1 MHCGIDH
8 KETLAHTHFNTS
20 LHSKDK
26 LDQDSN
32 YVKPLDWI
40 KRTSGLPKRMD
51 SDLLILNSDFW
62 VLDHVL
68 VQTL

>member
-32 YVKPLDWI
+32 YVKPLDTAGFNFLKFASNALCANKVAHLLTQI
-40 KRTSGLPKRMD
+40 KSNND
-51 SDLLILNSDFW
+51 
-62 VLDHVL
+62 
-68 VQTL
+68 